1 MFPLE
6 ETLQDLIRFLRR
18 DSTSERFVM
27 LQLSAWNIMHKDIIP
42 LMLTYSQDQS
52 LVYHAGKLKKYSFSL
67 PFSLSFIVKLIAF
80 LTLPTEEIA
89 TNVQEQNRAHFN
101 HLNALIENEH
111 IFAIVL
117 GLIIEPLRQLESAR
131 GASFK
136 NSESKSLQLI
146 LTFYRNLLII
156 VEEESN
162 IRLKKILTSCLLK
175 YGFLDILLILV
186 QNHQKILSYE
196 DTALTIEILQLLYHG
211 IPADKLAEEFI
222 NEQHM
227 NHDISSRDNLKF
239 PLQAKKHIPRFSGK
253 FELKSVH
260 HLLEASGKIKK
271 SHFHP
276 VLCSEKLY
284 FLDKS
289 MAQFWSALLDST
301 YFGAFVYHAWRD
313 ILRSSGDIEQRA
325 TEWQTRCHNL
335 LLFSTFGL
343 RIVSKLIFH
352 GNASKD
358 KISIKCVSD
367 IFESSFIHW
376 LRMEWIALE
385 NKKDYCGANIVCSM
399 LVEITAI
406 IHKVSVHGTS
416 AEKDVCKFLVRELYY
431 KSKTESLLEQ
441 ACISL
446 KNFKSKYSMA
456 YLFSLIYLL
465 NSSLMIVDM
474 YKSQQGG
481 VHKYGTIHDNSIIYC
496 HTSLLKDRNRNKLV
510 LDSVHT
516 YLRSLMSSNCVE
528 KLFTFRHLD
537 CLHEYSVISRR
548 ELEHIS
554 KYALALQQDCW
565 FVLNCFHLA
574 CTKRTEHPNE
584 KKKLFLEVLLFS

>member
-1 MFPLE
+1 
-6 ETLQDLIRFLRR
+6 
-18 DSTSERFVM
+18 
-27 LQLSAWNIMHKDIIP
+27 
-42 LMLTYSQDQS
+42 
-52 LVYHAGKLKKYSFSL
+52 
-67 PFSLSFIVKLIAF
+67 VKLIAF
-80 LTLPTEEIA
+80 LTLPTEKIA

-136 NSESKSLQLI
+136 NSESKSLQLT
-146 LTFYRNLLII
+146 LTIYRNLLII

-222 NEQHM
+222 DEQHM
-227 NHDISSRDNLKF
+227 NQDISSRDNLKF

-325 TEWQTRCHNL
+325 TEWRTRCHNL

-399 LVEITAI
+399 LVEITTI

-465 NSSLMIVDM
+465 NSSLIIVDM

-548 ELEHIS
+548 ELEHTS